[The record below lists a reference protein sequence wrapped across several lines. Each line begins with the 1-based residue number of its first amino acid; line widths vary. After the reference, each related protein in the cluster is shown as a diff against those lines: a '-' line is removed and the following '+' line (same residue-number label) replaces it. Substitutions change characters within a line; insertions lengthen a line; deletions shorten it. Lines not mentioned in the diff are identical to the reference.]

1 MANGAAN
8 VPVLGPED
16 QTVYRALVL
25 QGWIKRG
32 RITYRAFMLR
42 PASEEYPAE
51 EEISLGLSPE
61 SAVAGLNAPTYGFA
75 SLTVADIN
83 GLNKGLTVRVNAENA
98 QKAELW
104 GLPLW
109 DVETRDIA
117 IAIAT
122 DLAELSVF
130 VPPLPPDVIS

>member
-8 VPVLGPED
+8 VPVLVPED

-32 RITYRAFMLR
+32 RVTYRAFMLR
-42 PASEEYPAE
+42 PATEEYPPE
-51 EEISLGLSPE
+51 EEISVGLSPE
-61 SAVAGLNAPTYGFA
+61 SATAGLNAPTHGFA
-75 SLTVADIN
+75 SLMVADISA
-83 GLNKGLTVRVNAENA
+83 LNRGLTVRVNVQDA

-104 GLPLW
+104 GLPLF

-122 DLAELSVF
+122 DLAEISAF
-130 VPPLPPDVIS
+130 IPPTGATADP